1 MLATV
6 VSLLMLLAPVGQEQL
21 NAPLAFE
28 VRAAANR
35 LFGKGQTT
43 GLQYYDVPIT
53 RQPGSGILIK
63 LDYTRRNTTFSFDL
77 HHRLS
82 LDADFEYPAEI
93 ITNVEVLSGGTT
105 SIGTFTVIGTI
116 KAGDVF
122 EESVDKVSTADVDR
136 YVTPFGKKTVT
147 LKLGSGSQSISI
159 VGQSVIITRGNRN
172 TRIDT
177 PGQRVA
183 IVSNFKFQEDRPGTL
198 LTPDQ

>member
-6 VSLLMLLAPVGQEQL
+6 VSLLMLLTPQAQEQL

-43 GLQYYDVPIT
+43 GFQYYDVPIT

-82 LDADFEYPAEI
+82 LDPDFEYPAEI

-105 SIGTFTVIGTI
+105 SIGTFTVIDTI
-116 KAGDVF
+116 KSGDVF
-122 EESVDKVSTADVDR
+122 EEPIDRVSTADVDR
-136 YVTPFGKKTVT
+136 FVTPFGKKTVT

-198 LTPDQ
+198 LTPD